1 VKILFHYREGQA
13 ELLLMPETK
22 RDETH
27 IELLKGCEDLATIGP
42 SKPAGI
48 SILFKEKKLEV

>member
-1 VKILFHYREGQA
+1 
-13 ELLLMPETK
+13 MPETK